1 MEGSAEGSS
10 NGNSVRGESDGDVD
24 DLDKWEALDEGTSS
38 GWEVVFSKLRT
49 SIL

>member
-1 MEGSAEGSS
+1 MEGSS
-10 NGNSVRGESDGDVD
+10 NGNSVRGESDGEVD

-38 GWEVVFSKLRT
+38 AWEVAISKLLT